1 MSREMKDSGVEWLG
15 EIPKGWN
22 VKKGKALYSITTGKL
37 DANAEEPTGIYPFFT
52 CSMFPKKINQY
63 AFDCEALLVA
73 GNGVVGFTQY
83 YKGKFNAYQR
93 TYVLSDFHNIYPLFL
108 KYYVSNNLKREVEQ
122 SSVGSVIQ
130 FIKLGDLQNFN
141 IAFPEYKEQEK
152 ITEYL
157 EMKCQKIDHIIEKT
171 KSSIV
176 EYKKFKQSII
186 TKAVTQG
193 ISNEQALK
201 ESGVAWIGN
210 IPESWKFTQ
219 LRHCV
224 SIRSGITLG
233 KKYSKDIKLIEIPYL
248 RVANVQDGYVDTNDI
263 AVLRVSKDEIE
274 KYSLSAGEVLIGDI
288 LNTELMLNNDA
299 VKTQI
304 TVAGDGNTDEKK
316 IYSLLE
322 KLDLNI
328 QKDSVSNYGNV
339 GLGTSNLM
347 SMACEMLLNQDN
359 NELST
364 FMLIEEPE
372 AHIHAQRQLKLIQSM
387 QKKGENQQVIMT
399 THSPL
404 LASVV
409 ELNNLL
415 LIQNRKAF
423 SMREGETMLDSSDY
437 KFLERYLDATKA
449 NLFFAKGVIIVE
461 GPGEALLLPTLA
473 QLLNRNLTDYGI
485 SIVDV
490 KSTGLRRYARIFQR
504 KEGDEINI
512 PVSCITDR
520 DVMPECAPA
529 ICLDEKYKD
538 KENWPKKNRK
548 WKVES
553 EIKDKEKYIQEI
565 EKKANGQNV
574 KTFIPEQWTLEYELA
589 ANGLGEE
596 MLQTIATMLAEKI
609 QDKEKNEEK
618 KAELLE
624 KYTKEYNEYKSK
636 EAKASYVYSFFSHKI
651 VSKAEFAQ
659 KFSFDLENIFKGKT
673 VEEIVTVLPNYLV
686 KAIEYVTTNIEGI

>member
-1 MSREMKDSGVEWLG
+1 MYISSVSIENFRAFKEKTVFHFNPGVTVLIGENDCGKSTVIDAIRYVLGTTDQSWQRVELSDYHQENTDNEIHITITFSNLTVREKAAFLECLTYTKDEEILIINWSAKYMTNVNPHRTFVSVNCGRNADVAAPSAEARELLRVTYLKPLRDAQAQMRSGRGSRLAQILSSIPDLNLG
-15 EIPKGWN
+15 E
-22 VKKGKALYSITTGKL
+22 
-37 DANAEEPTGIYPFFT
+37 
-52 CSMFPKKINQY
+52 
-63 AFDCEALLVA
+63 
-73 GNGVVGFTQY
+73 
-83 YKGKFNAYQR
+83 R
-93 TYVLSDFHNIYPLFL
+93 
-108 KYYVSNNLKREVEQ
+108 
-122 SSVGSVIQ
+122 
-130 FIKLGDLQNFN
+130 
-141 IAFPEYKEQEK
+141 EYKEGID
-152 ITEYL
+152 ITSLSLAGIFDLSNQLLAEH
-157 EMKCQKIDHIIEKT
+157 KVI
-171 KSSIV
+171 
-176 EYKKFKQSII
+176 
-186 TKAVTQG
+186 KAVNKG
-193 ISNEQALK
+193 
-201 ESGVAWIGN
+201 
-210 IPESWKFTQ
+210 
-219 LRHCV
+219 
-224 SIRSGITLG
+224 
-233 KKYSKDIKLIEIPYL
+233 
-248 RVANVQDGYVDTNDI
+248 
-263 AVLRVSKDEIE
+263 
-274 KYSLSAGEVLIGDI
+274 IGDI

-538 KENWPKKNRK
+538 KENWSKKNRK

-624 KYTKEYNEYKSK
+624 KYTKEYNEYKNK

>member
-1 MSREMKDSGVEWLG
+1 MYISSVSIENFRAFKEKTVFHFNPGVTVLIG
-15 EIPKGWN
+15 EN
-22 VKKGKALYSITTGKL
+22 DCGKSTVI
-37 DANAEEPTGIYPFFT
+37 DAI
-52 CSMFPKKINQY
+52 
-63 AFDCEALLVA
+63 
-73 GNGVVGFTQY
+73 
-83 YKGKFNAYQR
+83 R
-93 TYVLSDFHNIYPLFL
+93 YVLGTTDQSWQRVELSDYHQENTDNEIHITITFSNLTVREKAAFLECLTYTKDEEILIINWSAKYMTNVNPHRTFVSVNCGRNADVAAPSAEARELLRVTYLKPLRDAQAQMRSGRGSRL
-108 KYYVSNNLKREVEQ
+108 AQIL
-122 SSVGSVIQ
+122 SSIP
-130 FIKLGDLQNFN
+130 DLNFGER
-141 IAFPEYKEQEK
+141 EYKEGID
-152 ITEYL
+152 ITSLSLAGIFDLSNQLLAEH
-157 EMKCQKIDHIIEKT
+157 KVI
-171 KSSIV
+171 
-176 EYKKFKQSII
+176 
-186 TKAVTQG
+186 KAVNKG
-193 ISNEQALK
+193 
-201 ESGVAWIGN
+201 
-210 IPESWKFTQ
+210 
-219 LRHCV
+219 
-224 SIRSGITLG
+224 
-233 KKYSKDIKLIEIPYL
+233 
-248 RVANVQDGYVDTNDI
+248 
-263 AVLRVSKDEIE
+263 
-274 KYSLSAGEVLIGDI
+274 IGDI

-423 SMREGETMLDSSDY
+423 SMREGKTLLDPSDY

-529 ICLDEKYKD
+529 ICIDEKYEDKD
-538 KENWPKKNRK
+538 NWPKKNRK
-548 WKVES
+548 WRVES
-553 EIKDKEKYIQEI
+553 EIEDKGKYIQEI
-565 EKKANGQNV
+565 KEKANGQNV
-574 KTFIPEQWTLEYELA
+574 ETFIPEQWTLEYELA

-596 MLQTIATMLAEKI
+596 MLQTIATMRVEKI
-609 QDKEKNEEK
+609 QDKEKKEKK

-624 KYTKEYNEYKSK
+624 EYTKKYNKYEDK
-636 EAKASYVYSFFSHKI
+636 EAKASYVYSFFSHKL

-659 KFSFDLENIFKGKT
+659 QFSFDLEKIFKEKT

>member
-1 MSREMKDSGVEWLG
+1 MSREMKDSGVEWIG
-15 EIPKGWN
+15 EIPKDWKLQR
-22 VKKGKALYSITTGKL
+22 VKNAFIRKKTEAHQEDPVVLSLARMGVKVRDLSKNEGQIAESYYNYNPVESGDLLLNPMDLYSG
-37 DANAEEPTGIYPFFT
+37 AN
-52 CSMFPKKINQY
+52 C
-63 AFDCEALLVA
+63 
-73 GNGVVGFTQY
+73 
-83 YKGKFNAYQR
+83 
-93 TYVLSDFHNIYPLFL
+93 
-108 KYYVSNNLKREVEQ
+108 
-122 SSVGSVIQ
+122 
-130 FIKLGDLQNFN
+130 
-141 IAFPEYKEQEK
+141 
-152 ITEYL
+152 
-157 EMKCQKIDHIIEKT
+157 
-171 KSSIV
+171 
-176 EYKKFKQSII
+176 
-186 TKAVTQG
+186 
-193 ISNEQALK
+193 
-201 ESGVAWIGN
+201 
-210 IPESWKFTQ
+210 
-219 LRHCV
+219 
-224 SIRSGITLG
+224 
-233 KKYSKDIKLIEIPYL
+233 
-248 RVANVQDGYVDTNDI
+248 
-263 AVLRVSKDEIE
+263 
-274 KYSLSAGEVLIGDI
+274 
-288 LNTELMLNNDA
+288 
-299 VKTQI
+299 
-304 TVAGDGNTDEKK
+304 
-316 IYSLLE
+316 
-322 KLDLNI
+322 
-328 QKDSVSNYGNV
+328 SVSMV
-339 GLGTSNLM
+339 
-347 SMACEMLLNQDN
+347 E
-359 NELST
+359 
-364 FMLIEEPE
+364 
-372 AHIHAQRQLKLIQSM
+372 LKLIQSM
-387 QKKGENQQVIMT
+387 QKKGENQQVILT

-473 QLLNRNLTDYGI
+473 KLLNRNLTDYGI

-504 KEGDEINI
+504 KEGDKINI

-529 ICLDEKYKD
+529 ICIDEKYED
-538 KENWPKKNRK
+538 RDNWPKKNRK

-624 KYTKEYNEYKSK
+624 KYRKEYNEYQNK
-636 EAKASYVYSFFSHKI
+636 EAKASYVYSFFSHKL

-659 KFSFDLENIFKGKT
+659 QFSFDLENIFKGKQ

-686 KAIEYVTTNIEGI
+686 KAIEYVTTKSEGI

>member
-1 MSREMKDSGVEWLG
+1 MYISSVSIENFRAFKEKTVFHFNPGVTVLIGENDCGKSTVIDAIRYVLGTTDQSWQRVELSDYYQENTDNEIHITITFSNLTVREKAAFLECLTYTKDEEILIINWSAKYMTNVKPHRTFVSVNCGRNADVAAPSAEARELLRVTYLKPLRDAQAQMRSGRGSRLAQILSSIPDLNLG
-15 EIPKGWN
+15 E
-22 VKKGKALYSITTGKL
+22 
-37 DANAEEPTGIYPFFT
+37 
-52 CSMFPKKINQY
+52 
-63 AFDCEALLVA
+63 
-73 GNGVVGFTQY
+73 
-83 YKGKFNAYQR
+83 R
-93 TYVLSDFHNIYPLFL
+93 
-108 KYYVSNNLKREVEQ
+108 
-122 SSVGSVIQ
+122 
-130 FIKLGDLQNFN
+130 
-141 IAFPEYKEQEK
+141 EYKEGID
-152 ITEYL
+152 ITSLSLAGIFDLSNQLLAEH
-157 EMKCQKIDHIIEKT
+157 KVI
-171 KSSIV
+171 
-176 EYKKFKQSII
+176 
-186 TKAVTQG
+186 KAVNKG
-193 ISNEQALK
+193 
-201 ESGVAWIGN
+201 
-210 IPESWKFTQ
+210 
-219 LRHCV
+219 
-224 SIRSGITLG
+224 
-233 KKYSKDIKLIEIPYL
+233 
-248 RVANVQDGYVDTNDI
+248 
-263 AVLRVSKDEIE
+263 
-274 KYSLSAGEVLIGDI
+274 IGDI

-423 SMREGETMLDSSDY
+423 SMREGETMLDPSDY

-529 ICLDEKYKD
+529 ICIDEKYEDKD
-538 KENWPKKNRK
+538 NWPKKNRK
-548 WKVES
+548 WRVES
-553 EIKDKEKYIQEI
+553 EIEDKGKYIQEI
-565 EKKANGQNV
+565 KEKANGQNV
-574 KTFIPEQWTLEYELA
+574 ETFIPEQWTLEYELA

-596 MLQTIATMLAEKI
+596 MLQTIAAMRVEKI
-609 QDKEKNEEK
+609 QDKEKKEK
-618 KAELLE
+618 KKVELLE
-624 KYTKEYNEYKSK
+624 EYTKKYNKYEDK
-636 EAKASYVYSFFSHKI
+636 EAKASYVYSFFSHKL

-659 KFSFDLENIFKGKT
+659 QFSFDLENIFKGKT

-686 KAIEYVTTNIEGI
+686 KAIEYVTTNIKGI

>member
-1 MSREMKDSGVEWLG
+1 MYISSVSIENFRAFKEKTVFHFNPGVTVLIGENDCGKSTVIDAIRYVLGTTDQSWQRVELSDYHQENTDNEIHITITFSNLTVREKAAFLECLTYTKDEEILIINWSAKYMTNVKPHRTFVSVNCGRNADVAAPSAEARELLRVTYLKPLRDAQAQMRSGRGSRLAQILSSIPDLNLG
-15 EIPKGWN
+15 E
-22 VKKGKALYSITTGKL
+22 
-37 DANAEEPTGIYPFFT
+37 
-52 CSMFPKKINQY
+52 
-63 AFDCEALLVA
+63 
-73 GNGVVGFTQY
+73 
-83 YKGKFNAYQR
+83 R
-93 TYVLSDFHNIYPLFL
+93 
-108 KYYVSNNLKREVEQ
+108 
-122 SSVGSVIQ
+122 
-130 FIKLGDLQNFN
+130 
-141 IAFPEYKEQEK
+141 EYKEGID
-152 ITEYL
+152 ITSLSLAGIFDLSNQLLAEH
-157 EMKCQKIDHIIEKT
+157 KVI
-171 KSSIV
+171 
-176 EYKKFKQSII
+176 
-186 TKAVTQG
+186 KAVNKG
-193 ISNEQALK
+193 
-201 ESGVAWIGN
+201 
-210 IPESWKFTQ
+210 
-219 LRHCV
+219 
-224 SIRSGITLG
+224 
-233 KKYSKDIKLIEIPYL
+233 
-248 RVANVQDGYVDTNDI
+248 
-263 AVLRVSKDEIE
+263 
-274 KYSLSAGEVLIGDI
+274 IGDI

-423 SMREGETMLDSSDY
+423 SMREGKTMLDPSDY

-529 ICLDEKYKD
+529 ICIDEKYEDKD
-538 KENWPKKNRK
+538 NWPKKNRK
-548 WKVES
+548 WRVES
-553 EIKDKEKYIQEI
+553 EIEDKGKYIQEI
-565 EKKANGQNV
+565 KEKANGQNV
-574 KTFIPEQWTLEYELA
+574 ETFIPEQWTLEYELA

-596 MLQTIATMLAEKI
+596 MLQTIATMRVEKI
-609 QDKEKNEEK
+609 QDKEKKEKK

-624 KYTKEYNEYKSK
+624 EYTKKYNKYEDK
-636 EAKASYVYSFFSHKI
+636 EAKASYVYSFFSHKL

-659 KFSFDLENIFKGKT
+659 QFSFDLENIFKGKT

>member
-1 MSREMKDSGVEWLG
+1 MYISSVSIENFRAFKEKTVFHFNPGVTVLIGENDCGKSTVIDAIRYVLGTTDQSWQRVELSDYYQENTDNEIHITITFSKLTVREKAAFLECLTYTKDEEILIINWSAKYMTNVKPHRTFVSVNCGRNADVAAPSAEARELLRVTYLKPLRDAQAQMRSGRGSRLAQILSSIPELNLG
-15 EIPKGWN
+15 E
-22 VKKGKALYSITTGKL
+22 
-37 DANAEEPTGIYPFFT
+37 
-52 CSMFPKKINQY
+52 
-63 AFDCEALLVA
+63 
-73 GNGVVGFTQY
+73 
-83 YKGKFNAYQR
+83 R
-93 TYVLSDFHNIYPLFL
+93 
-108 KYYVSNNLKREVEQ
+108 
-122 SSVGSVIQ
+122 
-130 FIKLGDLQNFN
+130 
-141 IAFPEYKEQEK
+141 EYKEGID
-152 ITEYL
+152 ITSLSLAGIFDLSNQLLAEH
-157 EMKCQKIDHIIEKT
+157 KVI
-171 KSSIV
+171 
-176 EYKKFKQSII
+176 
-186 TKAVTQG
+186 KAV
-193 ISNEQALK
+193 NK
-201 ESGVAWIGN
+201 E
-210 IPESWKFTQ
+210 
-219 LRHCV
+219 
-224 SIRSGITLG
+224 
-233 KKYSKDIKLIEIPYL
+233 
-248 RVANVQDGYVDTNDI
+248 
-263 AVLRVSKDEIE
+263 
-274 KYSLSAGEVLIGDI
+274 IGDI

-347 SMACEMLLNQDN
+347 SMACEMLLNQDD

-364 FMLIEEPE
+364 FILIEEPE

-387 QKKGENQQVIMT
+387 QKKGENQQVILT

-504 KEGDEINI
+504 REGDEINI

-529 ICLDEKYKD
+529 ICIDEKYEDKD
-538 KENWPKKNRK
+538 NWPKKNRK
-548 WKVES
+548 WRVES
-553 EIKDKEKYIQEI
+553 EIEDKEKYIQKI

-618 KAELLE
+618 KEELLE
-624 KYTKEYNEYKSK
+624 KYTKEYNEYQNK
-636 EAKASYVYSFFSHKI
+636 EAKASYVYSFFSHKL

-659 KFSFDLENIFKGKT
+659 QFSFDLENIFKGKQ
-673 VEEIVTVLPNYLV
+673 VEEIVAVLPNYLV
-686 KAIEYVTTNIEGI
+686 KAIEYVTTKIEGI

>member
-1 MSREMKDSGVEWLG
+1 MNCGRNADVAAPSAEARELLRVTYLKPLRDAQAQMRSGRGSRLAQILSSIPDLNLG
-15 EIPKGWN
+15 E
-22 VKKGKALYSITTGKL
+22 
-37 DANAEEPTGIYPFFT
+37 
-52 CSMFPKKINQY
+52 
-63 AFDCEALLVA
+63 
-73 GNGVVGFTQY
+73 
-83 YKGKFNAYQR
+83 R
-93 TYVLSDFHNIYPLFL
+93 
-108 KYYVSNNLKREVEQ
+108 
-122 SSVGSVIQ
+122 
-130 FIKLGDLQNFN
+130 
-141 IAFPEYKEQEK
+141 EYKEGID
-152 ITEYL
+152 ITSLSLAGIFDLSNQLLAEH
-157 EMKCQKIDHIIEKT
+157 KVI
-171 KSSIV
+171 
-176 EYKKFKQSII
+176 
-186 TKAVTQG
+186 KAVNKG
-193 ISNEQALK
+193 
-201 ESGVAWIGN
+201 
-210 IPESWKFTQ
+210 
-219 LRHCV
+219 
-224 SIRSGITLG
+224 
-233 KKYSKDIKLIEIPYL
+233 
-248 RVANVQDGYVDTNDI
+248 
-263 AVLRVSKDEIE
+263 
-274 KYSLSAGEVLIGDI
+274 IGDI

-490 KSTGLRRYARIFQR
+490 KSTGLTKAILFAKVPFELTTKEDRMRTCYMQACLAYVNFEGISNSDIRKIF
-504 KEGDEINI
+504 
-512 PVSCITDR
+512 
-520 DVMPECAPA
+520 
-529 ICLDEKYKD
+529 
-538 KENWPKKNRK
+538 
-548 WKVES
+548 
-553 EIKDKEKYIQEI
+553 
-565 EKKANGQNV
+565 
-574 KTFIPEQWTLEYELA
+574 
-589 ANGLGEE
+589 GLGE
-596 MLQTIATMLAEKI
+596 
-609 QDKEKNEEK
+609 KEK
-618 KAELLE
+618 
-624 KYTKEYNEYKSK
+624 
-636 EAKASYVYSFFSHKI
+636 AKASRLLTSAVDGGYIKVMDPDTAPRYKKYI
-651 VSKAEFAQ
+651 PYWA
-659 KFSFDLENIFKGKT
+659 
-673 VEEIVTVLPNYLV
+673 
-686 KAIEYVTTNIEGI
+686 

>member
-274 KYSLSAGEVLIGDI
+274 KYSLSAGE
-288 LNTELMLNNDA
+288 
-299 VKTQI
+299 
-304 TVAGDGNTDEKK
+304 
-316 IYSLLE
+316 
-322 KLDLNI
+322 
-328 QKDSVSNYGNV
+328 
-339 GLGTSNLM
+339 
-347 SMACEMLLNQDN
+347 
-359 NELST
+359 
-364 FMLIEEPE
+364 
-372 AHIHAQRQLKLIQSM
+372 
-387 QKKGENQQVIMT
+387 
-399 THSPL
+399 
-404 LASVV
+404 
-409 ELNNLL
+409 
-415 LIQNRKAF
+415 
-423 SMREGETMLDSSDY
+423 
-437 KFLERYLDATKA
+437 
-449 NLFFAKGVIIVE
+449 GVIIVE

>member
-1 MSREMKDSGVEWLG
+1 MYISSVSIENFRAFKEKTVFHFNPGVTVLIGENDCGKSTVIDAIRYVLGTTDQSWQRVELSDYYQENTDNEIHITITFSNLTVREKAAFLECLTYTKDEEILIINWSAKYMTNVKPHRTFVSVNCGRNADVAAPSAEARELLRVTYLKPLRDAQAQMRSGRGSRLAQILSSVPDLNLG
-15 EIPKGWN
+15 E
-22 VKKGKALYSITTGKL
+22 
-37 DANAEEPTGIYPFFT
+37 
-52 CSMFPKKINQY
+52 
-63 AFDCEALLVA
+63 
-73 GNGVVGFTQY
+73 
-83 YKGKFNAYQR
+83 R
-93 TYVLSDFHNIYPLFL
+93 
-108 KYYVSNNLKREVEQ
+108 
-122 SSVGSVIQ
+122 
-130 FIKLGDLQNFN
+130 
-141 IAFPEYKEQEK
+141 EYKEGID
-152 ITEYL
+152 IT
-157 EMKCQKIDHIIEKT
+157 
-171 KSSIV
+171 
-176 EYKKFKQSII
+176 
-186 TKAVTQG
+186 
-193 ISNEQALK
+193 
-201 ESGVAWIGN
+201 
-210 IPESWKFTQ
+210 
-219 LRHCV
+219 
-224 SIRSGITLG
+224 
-233 KKYSKDIKLIEIPYL
+233 
-248 RVANVQDGYVDTNDI
+248 
-263 AVLRVSKDEIE
+263 
-274 KYSLSAGEVLIGDI
+274 SLSLAGIFDLSNQLLAEHKVIKDVNKGIGDI

-299 VKTQI
+299 IKTQI

-359 NELST
+359 KELST

-423 SMREGETMLDSSDY
+423 SMREGKTMLDPSDY

-529 ICLDEKYKD
+529 ICIDEKYEDKD
-538 KENWPKKNRK
+538 NWPKKNRK
-548 WKVES
+548 WRVES
-553 EIKDKEKYIQEI
+553 EIEDKGKYIQEI
-565 EKKANGQNV
+565 KEKANGQNV
-574 KTFIPEQWTLEYELA
+574 ETFIPEQWTLEYELA

-596 MLQTIATMLAEKI
+596 MLQTIAAMRVEKI
-609 QDKEKNEEK
+609 QDKEKKEKK

-624 KYTKEYNEYKSK
+624 EYTKKYNKYENK
-636 EAKASYVYSFFSHKI
+636 EAKASYVYSFFSHKL

-659 KFSFDLENIFKGKT
+659 QFSFDLENIFKGKT

>member
-37 DANAEEPTGIYPFFT
+37 DANAEQPTGIYPFFT

-274 KYSLSAGEVLIGDI
+274 KYSLSAGEVLMTEGGDRDKLGRGCVWDGRI
-288 LNTELMLNNDA
+288 APCLHQNHIFAVKVKEKLLNPYYLEYLTVSAVGRTYFDVTA
-299 VKTQI
+299 VKTTNLACTSSSKVLAFTIPLPSLDEQNEIVSYLKEKCNYIDDMI
-304 TVAGDGNTDEKK
+304 TKK
-316 IYSLLE
+316 E
-322 KLDLNI
+322 
-328 QKDSVSNYGNV
+328 QFV
-339 GLGTSNLM
+339 
-347 SMACEMLLNQDN
+347 
-359 NELST
+359 NELENYQKS
-364 FMLIEEPE
+364 LI
-372 AHIHAQRQLKLIQSM
+372 
-387 QKKGENQQVIMT
+387 
-399 THSPL
+399 
-404 LASVV
+404 
-409 ELNNLL
+409 
-415 LIQNRKAF
+415 
-423 SMREGETMLDSSDY
+423 Y
-437 KFLERYLDATKA
+437 
-449 NLFFAKGVIIVE
+449 
-461 GPGEALLLPTLA
+461 
-473 QLLNRNLTDYGI
+473 
-485 SIVDV
+485 
-490 KSTGLRRYARIFQR
+490 
-504 KEGDEINI
+504 
-512 PVSCITDR
+512 
-520 DVMPECAPA
+520 
-529 ICLDEKYKD
+529 
-538 KENWPKKNRK
+538 
-548 WKVES
+548 
-553 EIKDKEKYIQEI
+553 
-565 EKKANGQNV
+565 
-574 KTFIPEQWTLEYELA
+574 
-589 ANGLGEE
+589 
-596 MLQTIATMLAEKI
+596 
-609 QDKEKNEEK
+609 
-618 KAELLE
+618 
-624 KYTKEYNEYKSK
+624 
-636 EAKASYVYSFFSHKI
+636 
-651 VSKAEFAQ
+651 
-659 KFSFDLENIFKGKT
+659 
-673 VEEIVTVLPNYLV
+673 
-686 KAIEYVTTNIEGI
+686 EYVTGKKEVPEP

>member
-1 MSREMKDSGVEWLG
+1 MYISSVSIENFRAFKEKTVFYFNPGVTVLIGENDCGKSTVIDAIRYVLGTTDQSWQRVELSDYYQENTDNEIHITVTFSNLTVREKAAFLECLTYTKDEEILIINWSAKYMTNVKPHRTFISVNCGRNADVAAPSAEARELLRVTYLKPLRDAQAQMRSGRGSRLAQILSSIPDLNLG
-15 EIPKGWN
+15 E
-22 VKKGKALYSITTGKL
+22 
-37 DANAEEPTGIYPFFT
+37 
-52 CSMFPKKINQY
+52 
-63 AFDCEALLVA
+63 
-73 GNGVVGFTQY
+73 
-83 YKGKFNAYQR
+83 R
-93 TYVLSDFHNIYPLFL
+93 
-108 KYYVSNNLKREVEQ
+108 
-122 SSVGSVIQ
+122 
-130 FIKLGDLQNFN
+130 
-141 IAFPEYKEQEK
+141 EYKEGID
-152 ITEYL
+152 ITSLSLSGIFDLSNQLLAEH
-157 EMKCQKIDHIIEKT
+157 KVI
-171 KSSIV
+171 
-176 EYKKFKQSII
+176 
-186 TKAVTQG
+186 KAVNKG
-193 ISNEQALK
+193 
-201 ESGVAWIGN
+201 IGN
-210 IPESWKFTQ
+210 
-219 LRHCV
+219 
-224 SIRSGITLG
+224 
-233 KKYSKDIKLIEIPYL
+233 
-248 RVANVQDGYVDTNDI
+248 
-263 AVLRVSKDEIE
+263 
-274 KYSLSAGEVLIGDI
+274 I

-304 TVAGDGNTDEKK
+304 TVDGDGNTDEKK

-328 QKDSVSNYGNV
+328 QKDSLSNYGNV

-347 SMACEMLLNQDN
+347 SMACEMLLNQDD

-437 KFLERYLDATKA
+437 KFLERYLDVTKA

-473 QLLNRNLTDYGI
+473 KLLNRNLTDYGI

-529 ICLDEKYKD
+529 ICIDEKYEDKD
-538 KENWPKKNRK
+538 NWPKKNRK
-548 WKVES
+548 WRVES
-553 EIKDKEKYIQEI
+553 EIEDKEKYMQKI

-596 MLQTIATMLAEKI
+596 MLKTIAAMRVGKFQEKE
-609 QDKEKNEEK
+609 DEK
-618 KAELLE
+618 KAKLLE
-624 KYTKEYNEYKSK
+624 DYIKEYNNYQDK
-636 EAKASYVYSFFSHKI
+636 EAKASYVYSFFSHKL

-659 KFSFDLENIFKGKT
+659 QFSFDLENIFNGKP
-673 VEEIVTVLPNYLV
+673 VEEIVAVLPNYLV

>member
-1 MSREMKDSGVEWLG
+1 MYISSVSIENFRAFKEKTVFHFNPGVTVLIGENDCGKSTVIDAIRYVLGTTDQSWQRVELSDYHQENTVNEIHITITFSNLTVREKAAFLECLTYTKDEEILIINWSAKYMTNVNPHRTFVSVNCGRNADVAAPSAEARELLRVTYLKPLRDAQAQMKSGRGSRLAQILSSIPDLNLG
-15 EIPKGWN
+15 E
-22 VKKGKALYSITTGKL
+22 
-37 DANAEEPTGIYPFFT
+37 
-52 CSMFPKKINQY
+52 
-63 AFDCEALLVA
+63 
-73 GNGVVGFTQY
+73 
-83 YKGKFNAYQR
+83 R
-93 TYVLSDFHNIYPLFL
+93 
-108 KYYVSNNLKREVEQ
+108 
-122 SSVGSVIQ
+122 
-130 FIKLGDLQNFN
+130 
-141 IAFPEYKEQEK
+141 EYKEGID
-152 ITEYL
+152 ITSLSLAGIFDLSNQLLAEH
-157 EMKCQKIDHIIEKT
+157 KVI
-171 KSSIV
+171 
-176 EYKKFKQSII
+176 
-186 TKAVTQG
+186 KAVNKG
-193 ISNEQALK
+193 
-201 ESGVAWIGN
+201 
-210 IPESWKFTQ
+210 
-219 LRHCV
+219 
-224 SIRSGITLG
+224 
-233 KKYSKDIKLIEIPYL
+233 
-248 RVANVQDGYVDTNDI
+248 
-263 AVLRVSKDEIE
+263 
-274 KYSLSAGEVLIGDI
+274 IGDI

-624 KYTKEYNEYKSK
+624 KYTKEYNEYKNK

-686 KAIEYVTTNIEGI
+686 KAIEYVTMILSILVDTFISKISLPMQPVPEIGSISVA

>member
-1 MSREMKDSGVEWLG
+1 MYISSVSIENFRAFKEKTVFHFNPGVTVLIGENDCGKSTVIDAIRYVLGTTDQSWQRVELSDYHQENTDNEIHITITFSNLTVREKAAFLECLTYTKDEEILIINWSAKYMTNVNPHRTFVSVNCGRNADVAAPSAEARELLRVTYLKPLRDAQAQMRSGRGSRLAQILSSIPDLNLG
-15 EIPKGWN
+15 E
-22 VKKGKALYSITTGKL
+22 
-37 DANAEEPTGIYPFFT
+37 
-52 CSMFPKKINQY
+52 
-63 AFDCEALLVA
+63 
-73 GNGVVGFTQY
+73 
-83 YKGKFNAYQR
+83 R
-93 TYVLSDFHNIYPLFL
+93 
-108 KYYVSNNLKREVEQ
+108 
-122 SSVGSVIQ
+122 
-130 FIKLGDLQNFN
+130 
-141 IAFPEYKEQEK
+141 EYKEGID
-152 ITEYL
+152 ITSLSLAGIFDLSNQLLAEH
-157 EMKCQKIDHIIEKT
+157 KVI
-171 KSSIV
+171 
-176 EYKKFKQSII
+176 
-186 TKAVTQG
+186 KAVNKG
-193 ISNEQALK
+193 
-201 ESGVAWIGN
+201 
-210 IPESWKFTQ
+210 
-219 LRHCV
+219 
-224 SIRSGITLG
+224 
-233 KKYSKDIKLIEIPYL
+233 
-248 RVANVQDGYVDTNDI
+248 
-263 AVLRVSKDEIE
+263 
-274 KYSLSAGEVLIGDI
+274 IGDI

-423 SMREGETMLDSSDY
+423 SMREGKTMLDPSDY

-529 ICLDEKYKD
+529 ICLDEKYKN

-574 KTFIPEQWTLEYELA
+574 ETFIPEQWTLEYELA

-596 MLQTIATMLAEKI
+596 MLQTIATMRVEKI
-609 QDKEKNEEK
+609 QDKEKKEKK

-624 KYTKEYNEYKSK
+624 EYTKKYNKYEDK
-636 EAKASYVYSFFSHKI
+636 EAKASYVYSFFSHKL

-659 KFSFDLENIFKGKT
+659 QFSFDLEKIFKEKT

>member
-1 MSREMKDSGVEWLG
+1 MYISSVSIENFRAFKEKTVFHFNPGVTVLIG
-15 EIPKGWN
+15 EN
-22 VKKGKALYSITTGKL
+22 DCGKSTVI
-37 DANAEEPTGIYPFFT
+37 DAI
-52 CSMFPKKINQY
+52 
-63 AFDCEALLVA
+63 
-73 GNGVVGFTQY
+73 
-83 YKGKFNAYQR
+83 R
-93 TYVLSDFHNIYPLFL
+93 YVLGTTDQSWQRVELSDYHQENTDNEIHITITFSNLTVREKAAFLECLTYTKDEEILIINWSAKYMTNVNPHRTFVSVNCGRNADVAAPSAEARELLRVTYLKPLRDAQAQMRSGRGSRL
-108 KYYVSNNLKREVEQ
+108 AQIL
-122 SSVGSVIQ
+122 SSIP
-130 FIKLGDLQNFN
+130 DLNFGER
-141 IAFPEYKEQEK
+141 EYKEGID
-152 ITEYL
+152 ITSLSLAGIFDLSNQLLAEH
-157 EMKCQKIDHIIEKT
+157 KVI
-171 KSSIV
+171 
-176 EYKKFKQSII
+176 
-186 TKAVTQG
+186 KAVNKG
-193 ISNEQALK
+193 
-201 ESGVAWIGN
+201 
-210 IPESWKFTQ
+210 
-219 LRHCV
+219 
-224 SIRSGITLG
+224 
-233 KKYSKDIKLIEIPYL
+233 
-248 RVANVQDGYVDTNDI
+248 
-263 AVLRVSKDEIE
+263 
-274 KYSLSAGEVLIGDI
+274 IGDI

-423 SMREGETMLDSSDY
+423 SMREGKTMLDPYDY

-529 ICLDEKYKD
+529 ICIDEKYEDKD
-538 KENWPKKNRK
+538 NWPKKNRK
-548 WKVES
+548 WRVES
-553 EIKDKEKYIQEI
+553 EIEDKGKYIQEI
-565 EKKANGQNV
+565 KEKANGQNV
-574 KTFIPEQWTLEYELA
+574 ETFIPEQWTLEYELA

-596 MLQTIATMLAEKI
+596 MLQTIATMRVEKI
-609 QDKEKNEEK
+609 QDKEKKEKK

-624 KYTKEYNEYKSK
+624 EYTKKYNKYEDK
-636 EAKASYVYSFFSHKI
+636 EAKASYVYSFFSHKL

-659 KFSFDLENIFKGKT
+659 QFSFDLEKIFKEKT

>member
-1 MSREMKDSGVEWLG
+1 MYISSVSIENFRAFKEKTVFHFNPGVTVLIG
-15 EIPKGWN
+15 EN
-22 VKKGKALYSITTGKL
+22 DCGKSTVI
-37 DANAEEPTGIYPFFT
+37 DAI
-52 CSMFPKKINQY
+52 
-63 AFDCEALLVA
+63 
-73 GNGVVGFTQY
+73 
-83 YKGKFNAYQR
+83 R
-93 TYVLSDFHNIYPLFL
+93 YVLGTTDQSWQRVELSDYHQENTDNEIHITITFSNLTVREKAAFLECLTYTKDEEILIINWSAKYMTNVNPHRTFVSVNCGRNADVAAPSAEARELLRVTYLKPLRDAQAQMRSGRGSRL
-108 KYYVSNNLKREVEQ
+108 AQIL
-122 SSVGSVIQ
+122 SSIP
-130 FIKLGDLQNFN
+130 DLNFGER
-141 IAFPEYKEQEK
+141 EYKEGID
-152 ITEYL
+152 ITSLSLAGIFDLSNQLLAEH
-157 EMKCQKIDHIIEKT
+157 KVI
-171 KSSIV
+171 
-176 EYKKFKQSII
+176 
-186 TKAVTQG
+186 KAVNKG
-193 ISNEQALK
+193 
-201 ESGVAWIGN
+201 
-210 IPESWKFTQ
+210 
-219 LRHCV
+219 
-224 SIRSGITLG
+224 
-233 KKYSKDIKLIEIPYL
+233 
-248 RVANVQDGYVDTNDI
+248 
-263 AVLRVSKDEIE
+263 
-274 KYSLSAGEVLIGDI
+274 IGDI

-423 SMREGETMLDSSDY
+423 SMREGKTMLDPSDY

-529 ICLDEKYKD
+529 ICIDEKYEDKD
-538 KENWPKKNRK
+538 NWPKKNRK
-548 WKVES
+548 WRVES
-553 EIKDKEKYIQEI
+553 EIEDKGKYIQEI
-565 EKKANGQNV
+565 KEKANGQNV
-574 KTFIPEQWTLEYELA
+574 ETFIPEQWTLEYELA

-596 MLQTIATMLAEKI
+596 MLQTIATMRVEKI
-609 QDKEKNEEK
+609 QDKEKKEKK

-624 KYTKEYNEYKSK
+624 EYTKKYNKYEDK
-636 EAKASYVYSFFSHKI
+636 EAKASYVYSFFSHKL

-659 KFSFDLENIFKGKT
+659 QFSFDLEKIFKEKT

-686 KAIEYVTTNIEGI
+686 KALEYVTTNIEGI

>member
-1 MSREMKDSGVEWLG
+1 MYISSVSIENFRAFKEKTVFHFNPGVTVLIGENDCGKSTVIDAIRYVLGTTDQSWQRVELSDYYQENTDNEIHITITFSNLTVREKAAFLECLTYTKDEEILIINWSAKYMTNVKPHRTFVSVNCGRNADVAAPSAEARELLRVTYLKPLRDAQAQMRSGRGSRLAQILSSIPDLNLG
-15 EIPKGWN
+15 E
-22 VKKGKALYSITTGKL
+22 
-37 DANAEEPTGIYPFFT
+37 
-52 CSMFPKKINQY
+52 
-63 AFDCEALLVA
+63 
-73 GNGVVGFTQY
+73 
-83 YKGKFNAYQR
+83 R
-93 TYVLSDFHNIYPLFL
+93 
-108 KYYVSNNLKREVEQ
+108 
-122 SSVGSVIQ
+122 
-130 FIKLGDLQNFN
+130 
-141 IAFPEYKEQEK
+141 EYKEGID
-152 ITEYL
+152 ITSLSLAGIFDLSNQLLAEH
-157 EMKCQKIDHIIEKT
+157 KVI
-171 KSSIV
+171 
-176 EYKKFKQSII
+176 
-186 TKAVTQG
+186 KAVNKG
-193 ISNEQALK
+193 
-201 ESGVAWIGN
+201 
-210 IPESWKFTQ
+210 
-219 LRHCV
+219 
-224 SIRSGITLG
+224 
-233 KKYSKDIKLIEIPYL
+233 
-248 RVANVQDGYVDTNDI
+248 
-263 AVLRVSKDEIE
+263 
-274 KYSLSAGEVLIGDI
+274 IGDI

-299 VKTQI
+299 VKTKI

-347 SMACEMLLNQDN
+347 SMACEMLLNQDD

-387 QKKGENQQVIMT
+387 QKKGENQQVILT

-504 KEGDEINI
+504 KGGDEINI

-529 ICLDEKYKD
+529 ICIDEKYEDKD
-538 KENWPKKNRK
+538 NWPEKNRK
-548 WKVES
+548 WRVES
-553 EIKDKEKYIQEI
+553 EIEDKEKYIQKI

-596 MLQTIATMLAEKI
+596 MLKTIAAMRVGKLQEKE
-609 QDKEKNEEK
+609 DEK
-618 KAELLE
+618 KEELLE
-624 KYTKEYNEYKSK
+624 EYIKEYNNYQDK
-636 EAKASYVYSFFSHKI
+636 EAKASYVYSFFSHKL

-659 KFSFDLENIFKGKT
+659 QFSFDLENIFNGKP
-673 VEEIVTVLPNYLV
+673 VEEIVKVLPNYLV
-686 KAIEYVTTNIEGI
+686 KAIEYVTTKIEGI

>member
-1 MSREMKDSGVEWLG
+1 MYISSVSIENFRAFKEKTVFHFNPGVTVLIG
-15 EIPKGWN
+15 EN
-22 VKKGKALYSITTGKL
+22 DCGKSTVI
-37 DANAEEPTGIYPFFT
+37 DAI
-52 CSMFPKKINQY
+52 
-63 AFDCEALLVA
+63 
-73 GNGVVGFTQY
+73 
-83 YKGKFNAYQR
+83 R
-93 TYVLSDFHNIYPLFL
+93 YVLGTTDQSWQRVELSDYHQENTDNEIHITITFSNLTVREKAAFLECLTYTKDEEILIINWSAKYMTNVNPHRTFVSVNCGRNADVAAPSAEARELLRVTYLKPLRDAQAQMRSGRGSRL
-108 KYYVSNNLKREVEQ
+108 AQIL
-122 SSVGSVIQ
+122 SSIP
-130 FIKLGDLQNFN
+130 DLNFGER
-141 IAFPEYKEQEK
+141 EYKEGID
-152 ITEYL
+152 ITSLSLAGIFDLSNQLLAEH
-157 EMKCQKIDHIIEKT
+157 KVI
-171 KSSIV
+171 
-176 EYKKFKQSII
+176 
-186 TKAVTQG
+186 KAVNKG
-193 ISNEQALK
+193 
-201 ESGVAWIGN
+201 
-210 IPESWKFTQ
+210 
-219 LRHCV
+219 
-224 SIRSGITLG
+224 
-233 KKYSKDIKLIEIPYL
+233 
-248 RVANVQDGYVDTNDI
+248 
-263 AVLRVSKDEIE
+263 
-274 KYSLSAGEVLIGDI
+274 IGDI

-529 ICLDEKYKD
+529 ICIDEKYEDKD
-538 KENWPKKNRK
+538 NWPKKNRK
-548 WKVES
+548 WRVES
-553 EIKDKEKYIQEI
+553 EIEDKGKYIQEI
-565 EKKANGQNV
+565 KEKANGQNV
-574 KTFIPEQWTLEYELA
+574 ETFIPEQWTLEYELA

-596 MLQTIATMLAEKI
+596 MLQTIATMRVEKI
-609 QDKEKNEEK
+609 QDKEKKEKK

-624 KYTKEYNEYKSK
+624 EYTKKYNKYEDK
-636 EAKASYVYSFFSHKI
+636 EAKASYVYSFFSHKL

-659 KFSFDLENIFKGKT
+659 QFSFDLEKIFKEKT

>member
-1 MSREMKDSGVEWLG
+1 MYISSVSIENFRAFKEKTVFHFNPGVTVLIGENDCGKSTVIDAIRYVLGTTDQSWQRVDLSDYYQENTDNEIHITVTFANLTAKEKAAFLECLTYTRDEETLIINWSAKYMTNVKPHRTFVSINCGRNADVAAPAAEARELLRVTYLKPLRDAQAQMKSGRGSRLAQILSSIPELNLG
-15 EIPKGWN
+15 E
-22 VKKGKALYSITTGKL
+22 
-37 DANAEEPTGIYPFFT
+37 
-52 CSMFPKKINQY
+52 
-63 AFDCEALLVA
+63 
-73 GNGVVGFTQY
+73 
-83 YKGKFNAYQR
+83 R
-93 TYVLSDFHNIYPLFL
+93 
-108 KYYVSNNLKREVEQ
+108 
-122 SSVGSVIQ
+122 
-130 FIKLGDLQNFN
+130 
-141 IAFPEYKEQEK
+141 EYKEGID
-152 ITEYL
+152 ITSL
-157 EMKCQKIDHIIEKT
+157 SLAGIFDLSNQLLAGHKVIKD
-171 KSSIV
+171 V
-176 EYKKFKQSII
+176 N
-186 TKAVTQG
+186 QG
-193 ISNEQALK
+193 IS
-201 ESGVAWIGN
+201 
-210 IPESWKFTQ
+210 
-219 LRHCV
+219 
-224 SIRSGITLG
+224 
-233 KKYSKDIKLIEIPYL
+233 
-248 RVANVQDGYVDTNDI
+248 
-263 AVLRVSKDEIE
+263 
-274 KYSLSAGEVLIGDI
+274 DI
-288 LNTELMLNNDA
+288 LNAELMLNNDA

-304 TVAGDGNTDEKK
+304 TVSGDGNTDEKK

-589 ANGLGEE
+589 ANGLSEE

-624 KYTKEYNEYKSK
+624 KYRKEYNEYQNK
-636 EAKASYVYSFFSHKI
+636 EAKASYVYSFFSHKL

-659 KFSFDLENIFKGKT
+659 QFSFDLENIFKGKQ

-686 KAIEYVTTNIEGI
+686 KAIEYVTTKIEGI

>member
-1 MSREMKDSGVEWLG
+1 MYISSVSIENFRAFKEKTVFHFNPGVTVLIGENDCGKSTVIDAIRYVLGTTDQSWQRIELSDYYQENTDNEIHITITFSNLTVREKAAFLECLTYTKDEEILIINWSAKYMTNVKPHRTFVSVNCGRKADVAAPSAEARELLRVTYLKPLRDAQAQMRSGRGSRLAQILSSIPDLNLG
-15 EIPKGWN
+15 E
-22 VKKGKALYSITTGKL
+22 
-37 DANAEEPTGIYPFFT
+37 
-52 CSMFPKKINQY
+52 
-63 AFDCEALLVA
+63 
-73 GNGVVGFTQY
+73 
-83 YKGKFNAYQR
+83 R
-93 TYVLSDFHNIYPLFL
+93 
-108 KYYVSNNLKREVEQ
+108 
-122 SSVGSVIQ
+122 
-130 FIKLGDLQNFN
+130 
-141 IAFPEYKEQEK
+141 EYKEGID
-152 ITEYL
+152 ITSLSLAGIFDLSNQLLAEH
-157 EMKCQKIDHIIEKT
+157 KVI
-171 KSSIV
+171 
-176 EYKKFKQSII
+176 
-186 TKAVTQG
+186 KAVNKG
-193 ISNEQALK
+193 
-201 ESGVAWIGN
+201 
-210 IPESWKFTQ
+210 
-219 LRHCV
+219 
-224 SIRSGITLG
+224 
-233 KKYSKDIKLIEIPYL
+233 
-248 RVANVQDGYVDTNDI
+248 
-263 AVLRVSKDEIE
+263 
-274 KYSLSAGEVLIGDI
+274 IGDI

-347 SMACEMLLNQDN
+347 SMACEMLLNQDD

-387 QKKGENQQVIMT
+387 QKKGENQQVILT

-529 ICLDEKYKD
+529 ICIDEKYEDKD
-538 KENWPKKNRK
+538 NWPKKNRK
-548 WKVES
+548 WRVES
-553 EIKDKEKYIQEI
+553 EIEDKEKYIQKI

-624 KYTKEYNEYKSK
+624 KYTKEYNEYKNK
-636 EAKASYVYSFFSHKI
+636 QAKASYVYSFFSHKL

-659 KFSFDLENIFKGKT
+659 QFSFDLENIFKGKQ
-673 VEEIVTVLPNYLV
+673 VEEIVAVLPNYLV
-686 KAIEYVTTNIEGI
+686 KAIEYVTTKK

>member
-1 MSREMKDSGVEWLG
+1 MYISSVSIENFRAFKEKTVFHFNPGVTVLIGENDCGKSTVIDAIRYVLGTTDQSWQRVELSDYYQENTDNEIHITITFSNLTVREKAAFLECLTYTKDEEILIINWSAKYMTNVKPHRTFVSVNCGRNADVAAPSAEARELLRVTYLKPLRDAQAQMRSGRGSRLAQILSSIPDLNLG
-15 EIPKGWN
+15 E
-22 VKKGKALYSITTGKL
+22 
-37 DANAEEPTGIYPFFT
+37 
-52 CSMFPKKINQY
+52 
-63 AFDCEALLVA
+63 
-73 GNGVVGFTQY
+73 
-83 YKGKFNAYQR
+83 R
-93 TYVLSDFHNIYPLFL
+93 
-108 KYYVSNNLKREVEQ
+108 
-122 SSVGSVIQ
+122 
-130 FIKLGDLQNFN
+130 
-141 IAFPEYKEQEK
+141 EYKEGID
-152 ITEYL
+152 ITSLSLAGIFDLSNQLLAEH
-157 EMKCQKIDHIIEKT
+157 KVI
-171 KSSIV
+171 
-176 EYKKFKQSII
+176 
-186 TKAVTQG
+186 KAVNKG
-193 ISNEQALK
+193 
-201 ESGVAWIGN
+201 
-210 IPESWKFTQ
+210 
-219 LRHCV
+219 
-224 SIRSGITLG
+224 
-233 KKYSKDIKLIEIPYL
+233 
-248 RVANVQDGYVDTNDI
+248 
-263 AVLRVSKDEIE
+263 
-274 KYSLSAGEVLIGDI
+274 IGDI

-423 SMREGETMLDSSDY
+423 SMREGETMLDPSDY

-473 QLLNRNLTDYGI
+473 QLVNRNLTDYGI

-529 ICLDEKYKD
+529 ICIDEKYEDKD
-538 KENWPKKNRK
+538 NWPKKNRK
-548 WKVES
+548 WRVES
-553 EIKDKEKYIQEI
+553 EIEDKGKYIQEI
-565 EKKANGQNV
+565 KEKANGQNV
-574 KTFIPEQWTLEYELA
+574 ETFIPEQWTLEYELA

-596 MLQTIATMLAEKI
+596 MLQTIAAMRVEKI
-609 QDKEKNEEK
+609 QDKEKKEK
-618 KAELLE
+618 KKVELLE
-624 KYTKEYNEYKSK
+624 EYTKKYNKYEDK
-636 EAKASYVYSFFSHKI
+636 EAKASYVYSFFSHKL

-659 KFSFDLENIFKGKT
+659 QFSFDLENIFKGKT

-686 KAIEYVTTNIEGI
+686 KAIEYVTTNIKGI

>member
-1 MSREMKDSGVEWLG
+1 MYISSVSIENFRAFKEKTVFHFNPGVTVLIGENDCGKSTVIDAIRYVLGTTDQSWQRVDLSDYYQENTDNEIHITVTFANLTAKEKAAFLECLTYTRDEETLIINWSAKYMTNVKPHRTFVSINCGRNADVAAPAAEARELLRVTYLKPLRDAQAQMKSGRGSRLAQILSSIPDLNLG
-15 EIPKGWN
+15 E
-22 VKKGKALYSITTGKL
+22 
-37 DANAEEPTGIYPFFT
+37 
-52 CSMFPKKINQY
+52 
-63 AFDCEALLVA
+63 
-73 GNGVVGFTQY
+73 
-83 YKGKFNAYQR
+83 R
-93 TYVLSDFHNIYPLFL
+93 
-108 KYYVSNNLKREVEQ
+108 
-122 SSVGSVIQ
+122 
-130 FIKLGDLQNFN
+130 
-141 IAFPEYKEQEK
+141 EYKEGID
-152 ITEYL
+152 ITSLSLAGIFDLSNQLLAEH
-157 EMKCQKIDHIIEKT
+157 KVI
-171 KSSIV
+171 
-176 EYKKFKQSII
+176 
-186 TKAVTQG
+186 KAVNKG
-193 ISNEQALK
+193 
-201 ESGVAWIGN
+201 
-210 IPESWKFTQ
+210 
-219 LRHCV
+219 
-224 SIRSGITLG
+224 
-233 KKYSKDIKLIEIPYL
+233 
-248 RVANVQDGYVDTNDI
+248 
-263 AVLRVSKDEIE
+263 
-274 KYSLSAGEVLIGDI
+274 IGDI

-624 KYTKEYNEYKSK
+624 KYTKEYNEYKNK

-659 KFSFDLENIFKGKT
+659 QFSFDLENIFKGKQ

-686 KAIEYVTTNIEGI
+686 KAIEYVTTKIEGI

>member
-1 MSREMKDSGVEWLG
+1 MYISSVSIENFRAFKEKTVFHFNPGVTVLIG
-15 EIPKGWN
+15 EN
-22 VKKGKALYSITTGKL
+22 DCGKSTVI
-37 DANAEEPTGIYPFFT
+37 DAI
-52 CSMFPKKINQY
+52 
-63 AFDCEALLVA
+63 
-73 GNGVVGFTQY
+73 
-83 YKGKFNAYQR
+83 R
-93 TYVLSDFHNIYPLFL
+93 YVLGTTDQSWQRVELSDYHQENTDNEIHITITFSNLTVREKAAFLECLTYTKDEEILIINWSAKYMTNVNPHRTFVSVNCGRNADVAAPSAEARELLRVTYLKPLRDAQAQMRSGRGSRL
-108 KYYVSNNLKREVEQ
+108 AQIL
-122 SSVGSVIQ
+122 SSIP
-130 FIKLGDLQNFN
+130 DLNFGER
-141 IAFPEYKEQEK
+141 EYKEGID
-152 ITEYL
+152 ITSLSLAGIFDLSNQLLAEH
-157 EMKCQKIDHIIEKT
+157 KVI
-171 KSSIV
+171 
-176 EYKKFKQSII
+176 
-186 TKAVTQG
+186 KAVNKG
-193 ISNEQALK
+193 
-201 ESGVAWIGN
+201 
-210 IPESWKFTQ
+210 
-219 LRHCV
+219 
-224 SIRSGITLG
+224 
-233 KKYSKDIKLIEIPYL
+233 
-248 RVANVQDGYVDTNDI
+248 
-263 AVLRVSKDEIE
+263 
-274 KYSLSAGEVLIGDI
+274 IGDI

-423 SMREGETMLDSSDY
+423 SMREGKTMSDPSDY

-529 ICLDEKYKD
+529 ICIDEKYEDKD
-538 KENWPKKNRK
+538 NWPKKNRK
-548 WKVES
+548 WRVES
-553 EIKDKEKYIQEI
+553 EIEDKGKYIQEI
-565 EKKANGQNV
+565 KEKANGQNV
-574 KTFIPEQWTLEYELA
+574 ETFIPEQWTLEYELA

-596 MLQTIATMLAEKI
+596 MLQTIATMRVEKI
-609 QDKEKNEEK
+609 QDKEKKEKK

-624 KYTKEYNEYKSK
+624 EYTKKYNKYEDK
-636 EAKASYVYSFFSHKI
+636 EAKASYVYSFFSHKL

-659 KFSFDLENIFKGKT
+659 QFSFDLEKIFKEKT

>member
-1 MSREMKDSGVEWLG
+1 MYISSVSIENFRAFKEKTVFHFNPGVTVLIGENDCGKSTVIDAIRYVLGTTDQSWQRVELSDYYQENTDNEIHITITFSKLTVREKAAFLECLTYTKDEEILIINWSAKYMTNVKPHRTFVSVNCGRNADVAAPSAEARELLRVTYLKPLRDAQAQMRSGRGSRLAQILSSIPDLNLG
-15 EIPKGWN
+15 E
-22 VKKGKALYSITTGKL
+22 
-37 DANAEEPTGIYPFFT
+37 
-52 CSMFPKKINQY
+52 
-63 AFDCEALLVA
+63 
-73 GNGVVGFTQY
+73 
-83 YKGKFNAYQR
+83 R
-93 TYVLSDFHNIYPLFL
+93 
-108 KYYVSNNLKREVEQ
+108 
-122 SSVGSVIQ
+122 
-130 FIKLGDLQNFN
+130 
-141 IAFPEYKEQEK
+141 EYKEGID
-152 ITEYL
+152 ITSLSLAGIFDLSNQLLAEH
-157 EMKCQKIDHIIEKT
+157 KVI
-171 KSSIV
+171 
-176 EYKKFKQSII
+176 
-186 TKAVTQG
+186 KAV
-193 ISNEQALK
+193 NK
-201 ESGVAWIGN
+201 E
-210 IPESWKFTQ
+210 
-219 LRHCV
+219 
-224 SIRSGITLG
+224 
-233 KKYSKDIKLIEIPYL
+233 
-248 RVANVQDGYVDTNDI
+248 
-263 AVLRVSKDEIE
+263 
-274 KYSLSAGEVLIGDI
+274 IGDI

-347 SMACEMLLNQDN
+347 SMACEMLLNQDD

-364 FMLIEEPE
+364 FILIEEPE
-372 AHIHAQRQLKLIQSM
+372 AHIHAQRQLKLMQSM
-387 QKKGENQQVIMT
+387 QKKGENQQVILT

-529 ICLDEKYKD
+529 ICIDKKYEDKD
-538 KENWPKKNRK
+538 NWPKKNRK
-548 WKVES
+548 WRVES
-553 EIKDKEKYIQEI
+553 EIEDKEKYIQKI

-624 KYTKEYNEYKSK
+624 KYTKEYNEYQNK
-636 EAKASYVYSFFSHKI
+636 EAKASYVYSFFSHKL

-659 KFSFDLENIFKGKT
+659 QFSFDLENIFKGKQ
-673 VEEIVTVLPNYLV
+673 VEEIVAVLPNYLV
-686 KAIEYVTTNIEGI
+686 KAIEYVTTKIEGI

>member
-1 MSREMKDSGVEWLG
+1 MTNVKPHRTFVSVNCGRNADVAAPSAEARELLRVTYLKPLRDAQAQMRSGRGSRLAQILSSIPDLNLG
-15 EIPKGWN
+15 E
-22 VKKGKALYSITTGKL
+22 
-37 DANAEEPTGIYPFFT
+37 
-52 CSMFPKKINQY
+52 
-63 AFDCEALLVA
+63 
-73 GNGVVGFTQY
+73 
-83 YKGKFNAYQR
+83 R
-93 TYVLSDFHNIYPLFL
+93 
-108 KYYVSNNLKREVEQ
+108 
-122 SSVGSVIQ
+122 
-130 FIKLGDLQNFN
+130 
-141 IAFPEYKEQEK
+141 EYKEGID
-152 ITEYL
+152 ITSLSLAGIFDLSNQLLAEH
-157 EMKCQKIDHIIEKT
+157 KVI
-171 KSSIV
+171 
-176 EYKKFKQSII
+176 
-186 TKAVTQG
+186 KAVNKG
-193 ISNEQALK
+193 
-201 ESGVAWIGN
+201 
-210 IPESWKFTQ
+210 
-219 LRHCV
+219 
-224 SIRSGITLG
+224 
-233 KKYSKDIKLIEIPYL
+233 
-248 RVANVQDGYVDTNDI
+248 
-263 AVLRVSKDEIE
+263 
-274 KYSLSAGEVLIGDI
+274 IGDI

-423 SMREGETMLDSSDY
+423 SMREGKTMLDPSDY

-529 ICLDEKYKD
+529 ICIDEKYEDKD
-538 KENWPKKNRK
+538 NWPKKNRK
-548 WKVES
+548 WRVES
-553 EIKDKEKYIQEI
+553 EIEDKGKYIQEI
-565 EKKANGQNV
+565 KAKANGQNV
-574 KTFIPEQWTLEYELA
+574 ETFIPEQWTLEYELA

-596 MLQTIATMLAEKI
+596 MLQTIAAMRAEKI
-609 QDKEKNEEK
+609 QDKEKKEKK

-624 KYTKEYNEYKSK
+624 EYTKKYNKYEDK
-636 EAKASYVYSFFSHKI
+636 ETKASYVYSFFSHKL

-659 KFSFDLENIFKGKT
+659 QFSFDLENIFKGKQ
-673 VEEIVTVLPNYLV
+673 VEEIVAVLPNYLV
-686 KAIEYVTTNIEGI
+686 KAIEYVTTKIEGI

>member
-1 MSREMKDSGVEWLG
+1 MYISSVSIENFRAFKEKTVFHFNPGVTVLIGENDCGKSTVIDAIRYVLGTTDQSWQRVELSDYYQENTDNEIHITITFSKLTVREKAAFLECLTYTKDEEILIINWSAKYMTNVKPHRTFVSVNCGRNADVAAPSAEARELLRVTYLKPLRDAQAQMRSGRGSRLAQILSSIPDLNLG
-15 EIPKGWN
+15 E
-22 VKKGKALYSITTGKL
+22 
-37 DANAEEPTGIYPFFT
+37 
-52 CSMFPKKINQY
+52 
-63 AFDCEALLVA
+63 
-73 GNGVVGFTQY
+73 
-83 YKGKFNAYQR
+83 R
-93 TYVLSDFHNIYPLFL
+93 
-108 KYYVSNNLKREVEQ
+108 
-122 SSVGSVIQ
+122 
-130 FIKLGDLQNFN
+130 
-141 IAFPEYKEQEK
+141 EYKEGID
-152 ITEYL
+152 ITSLSLAGIFDLSNQLLAEH
-157 EMKCQKIDHIIEKT
+157 KVI
-171 KSSIV
+171 
-176 EYKKFKQSII
+176 
-186 TKAVTQG
+186 KAV
-193 ISNEQALK
+193 NK
-201 ESGVAWIGN
+201 E
-210 IPESWKFTQ
+210 
-219 LRHCV
+219 
-224 SIRSGITLG
+224 
-233 KKYSKDIKLIEIPYL
+233 
-248 RVANVQDGYVDTNDI
+248 
-263 AVLRVSKDEIE
+263 
-274 KYSLSAGEVLIGDI
+274 IGDI

-347 SMACEMLLNQDN
+347 SMACEMLLNQDD

-364 FMLIEEPE
+364 FILIEEPE
-372 AHIHAQRQLKLIQSM
+372 AHIHAQRQLKLMQSM
-387 QKKGENQQVIMT
+387 QKKGENQQVILT

-504 KEGDEINI
+504 KEGDEIYI

-529 ICLDEKYKD
+529 ICIDKKYEDKD
-538 KENWPKKNRK
+538 NWPKKNRK
-548 WKVES
+548 WRVES
-553 EIKDKEKYIQEI
+553 EIEDKEKYIQKI

-624 KYTKEYNEYKSK
+624 KYTKEYNEYQNK
-636 EAKASYVYSFFSHKI
+636 EAKASYVYSFFSHKL

-659 KFSFDLENIFKGKT
+659 QFSFDLENIFKGKQ
-673 VEEIVTVLPNYLV
+673 VEEIVAVLPNYLV
-686 KAIEYVTTNIEGI
+686 KAIEYVTTKIEGI